1 MFRKRKNA
9 KTDRPK
15 FHEVVLNHPKLS
27 KTVMERGKDIGVYNV
42 WFIMISSNF
51 KKKKK

>member
-1 MFRKRKNA
+1 MFRKHKNA

-27 KTVMERGKDIGVYNV
+27 KTIMERGKDIGVYNV
-42 WFIMISSNF
+42 WFIMISTF
-51 KKKKK
+51 LEEKH